1 MMKSLKKKLTYFGL
15 QMIQWV
21 WRVQGMSLFQAKGT
35 LITVINDHLLYNT
48 LIYNSIYSNGPAG
61 E

>member
-35 LITVINDHLLYNT
+35 LITVINDHLLYKT